1 VIWPGDRAHSSYH
14 RTSLPP
20 LDYEHVA
27 ASTIDWEFYRS
38 SLHDV
43 PWSLIE
49 QRMQLQ
55 SDDRVVAFSASQGT
69 AALAS
74 SISTPG
80 MGMAGLHKKLT
91 PDGTLGVRWFA
102 NGTSVVS
109 DQVLDLWAL
118 MSCVKISQVAKQQGL
133 LQPTHNSLLLMTS
146 SSPRALFADLI
157 SK

>member
-38 SLHDV
+38 SRHDV